1 LAKPPQPSHLHS
13 NPHEEAGQRRKD
25 KKNKQQAK
33 YHFKNIPGNFIY
45 LYLLP
50 SDQNFS
56 A

>member
-1 LAKPPQPSHLHS
+1 MKKQVK
-13 NPHEEAGQRRKD
+13 EEKT
-25 KKNKQQAK
+25 KKKKTKKKKQQAK